1 MNAEVIAA
9 VVVPTATIM
18 IPIVYILV
26 KHQQKM
32 AEIIHSNRL
41 PTPEVESLRR
51 EVADLKALM
60 HQQVIAIDSRG
71 SSPGLLPPNQT
82 EPPNT

>member
-1 MNAEVIAA
+1 MDPGVIA
-9 VVVPTATIM
+9 VFVPIVGMM

-41 PTPEVESLRR
+41 PSPEVESLRR
-51 EVADLKALM
+51 EMAEMKALL
-60 HQQVIAIDSRG
+60 HQQVIAFDSQPG
-71 SSPGLLPPNQT
+71 SPRLAPPNQP